1 VTFALKE
8 YFANV
13 FAGIWTV
20 LVGMRLTFWHLFTPS
35 VTLQYPDEKWELPPG
50 ARAQLF
56 NNFDD
61 CIGCGF
67 CAKVCPVD
75 CIYIETVKT
84 GPGEDLGKTT
94 TGNPKRL
101 HVLRFDID
109 MAKCCYCNLCTIP
122 CPTECLQMTPKYE
135 NSVYNRANLLYHY
148 TTYSPA
154 EAERIRAEA
163 AKREAEEAEKR
174 KAAAAAKAAAA
185 KAAPKEAVTKAPAA
199 KAAPTAKEPVAK
211 PAE

>member
-1 VTFALKE
+1 VIHAIGS

-13 FAGIWTV
+13 FTGIWTV
-20 LVGMRLTFWHLFTPS
+20 LVGMRLTFWHLFTRS

-56 NNFDD
+56 NNIDD

-67 CAKVCPVD
+67 CVKVCPVD
-75 CIYIETVKT
+75 CIYMDTVRT

-148 TTYSPA
+148 ATYTPD
-154 EAERIRAEA
+154 EAARIGAEA

-174 KAAAAAKAAAA
+174 KAAAAAKAAAT
-185 KAAPKEAVTKAPAA
+185 KAAPKESAAKSGAA
-199 KAAPTAKEPVAK
+199 KAAPAAEEIAAK

>member
-1 VTFALKE
+1 MTYALKE
-8 YFANV
+8 YFTNV

-20 LVGMRLTFWHLFTPS
+20 LVGMRLTFWHLFTSS

-84 GPGEDLGKTT
+84 GPGEDLGKAS

-148 TTYSPA
+148 STYPA
-154 EAERIRAEA
+154 VEAERIRA
-163 AKREAEEAEKR
+163 
-174 KAAAAAKAAAA
+174 
-185 KAAPKEAVTKAPAA
+185 
-199 KAAPTAKEPVAK
+199 VA
-211 PAE
+211 

>member
-1 VTFALKE
+1 MKA

-13 FAGIWTV
+13 FTGVWTV
-20 LVGMRLTFWHLFTPS
+20 LVVMRLTFGHLFTPA

-56 NNFDD
+56 NNIDD

-67 CAKVCPVD
+67 CVKVCPVD
-75 CIYIETVKT
+75 CIYMDTVRT

-122 CPTECLQMTPKYE
+122 CPTECLQMTSKYE

-148 TTYSPA
+148 ATYAPD
-154 EAERIRAEA
+154 EAARIRAEA

-185 KAAPKEAVTKAPAA
+185 KAAPKEGAA
-199 KAAPTAKEPVAK
+199 KGGAAKPAPVGPEIAAK

>member
-1 VTFALKE
+1 VTHALRD

-13 FAGIWTV
+13 FSGIWTV
-20 LVGMRLTFWHLFTPS
+20 LLGMRLTFWHLFTPA

-56 NNFDD
+56 NNIDD

-75 CIYIETVKT
+75 CIYIETVKA
-84 GPGEDLGKTT
+84 GPGEDLGRTT

-135 NSVYNRANLLYHY
+135 NSVYDRANLLYHFATY
-148 TTYSPA
+148 TPA
-154 EAERIRAEA
+154 EAARIRAEA
-163 AKREAEEAEKR
+163 AKREAEEAER
-174 KAAAAAKAAAA
+174 RRAAAAAKAAAA
-185 KAAPKEAVTKAPAA
+185 KAAPKEGAA
-199 KAAPTAKEPVAK
+199 KGAAVKTAAAAKEPVAK

>member
-1 VTFALKE
+1 VTHALGE

-13 FAGIWTV
+13 FSGIWTV
-20 LVGMRLTFWHLFTPS
+20 LVGMRLTFSHLFTPS
-35 VTLQYPDEKWELPPG
+35 VTLQYPEERWELPIG

-56 NNFDD
+56 NNIDD

-75 CIYIETVKT
+75 CIYIETVKA
-84 GPGEDLGKTT
+84 GPGEDLGKASL
-94 TGNPKRL
+94 GNPKRL

-135 NSVYNRANLLYHY
+135 SSVYDRANMLYHFATY
-148 TTYSPA
+148 TPE
-154 EAERIRAEA
+154 EAARIRAEA
-163 AKREAEEAEKR
+163 VKREAEEAEKR
-174 KAAAAAKAAAA
+174 KAAAAAKAAAS
-185 KAAPKEAVTKAPAA
+185 KAAPKAGAA
-199 KAAPTAKEPVAK
+199 KAGGVQPAAVAKETA
-211 PAE
+211 AESSE

>member
-1 VTFALKE
+1 MKA

-13 FAGIWTV
+13 FTGIWTV
-20 LVGMRLTFWHLFTPS
+20 LVGMRLTLWHLFTPS

-56 NNFDD
+56 NNIDD

-75 CIYIETVKT
+75 CIYMDTVRT

-148 TTYSPA
+148 ATYTPDESA
-154 EAERIRAEA
+154 RIRTES

-185 KAAPKEAVTKAPAA
+185 KSGAAKPAPAA
-199 KAAPTAKEPVAK
+199 EEIAGK

>member
-1 VTFALKE
+1 MIHAMKA

-13 FAGIWTV
+13 FTGIWTV

-56 NNFDD
+56 NNIDD

-75 CIYIETVKT
+75 CIYMDTVRT

-148 TTYSPA
+148 ATYTPD
-154 EAERIRAEA
+154 EAARIRTES

-185 KAAPKEAVTKAPAA
+185 KAAPKEGAAKSGAA
-199 KAAPTAKEPVAK
+199 KAAPAAAEVVAK